1 MCRAR
6 SSLELSDVSTSIASL
21 SLPST
26 NTAPNVHGTDSEGSA
41 VHKTSQYMD
50 STPRNQTHTY
60 NKSVPHNSLNTSH
73 FLILRAPHL
82 RHGYLTTHS
91 HTDSYPPQNRTQT
104 ETPSTSVHNRCLKL
118 VLGELDRG
126 GDVCAGILRKR
137 KMWRKSAI
145 RDEMPE
151 L

>member
-26 NTAPNVHGTDSEGSA
+26 NTAPNAHGTDSEGSA
-41 VHKTSQYMD
+41 VHKTSRYMD

-60 NKSVPHNSLNTSH
+60 NKSVLHNSLNTSH

-82 RHGYLTTHS
+82 RQGHLTTYS
-91 HTDSYPPQNRTQT
+91 HTDSYPPQNRTLK

-118 VLGELDRG
+118 VLGEVDRG
-126 GDVCAGILRKR
+126 GDVCAAILKFVNRCF
-137 KMWRKSAI
+137 S
-145 RDEMPE
+145 
-151 L
+151 LF

>member
-6 SSLELSDVSTSIASL
+6 SSLELSDMNTSIASL

-26 NTAPNVHGTDSEGSA
+26 NTAPMCTEQILKA
-41 VHKTSQYMD
+41 VL
-50 STPRNQTHTY
+50 STKHPNTWTVRSGITHIY
-60 NKSVPHNSLNTSH
+60 NKSVLHNSLNTSH

-82 RHGYLTTHS
+82 RHGYLTAHS